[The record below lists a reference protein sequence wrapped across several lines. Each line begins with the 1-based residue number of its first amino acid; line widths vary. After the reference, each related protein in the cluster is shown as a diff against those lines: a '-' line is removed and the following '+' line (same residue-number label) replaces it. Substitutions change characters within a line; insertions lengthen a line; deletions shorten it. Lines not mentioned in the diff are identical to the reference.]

1 MKPIKTELTRSNV
14 RIFYEVLCKRYMYYV
29 FYDGKAKKLEQV
41 YGYERFKM
49 SMQFLSKRSD
59 SVASQSMAHRPPQR
73 E

>member
-1 MKPIKTELTRSNV
+1 
-14 RIFYEVLCKRYMYYV
+14 MYYV
-29 FYDGKAKKLEQV
+29 FYDGKARKLEQV

-59 SVASQSMAHRPPQR
+59 SVASQSMAHRPPQG